1 MAHYSLQEILS
12 GRSSGGAGAGALCRG
27 GEYRT
32 VPKHHGAQP
41 FPRLLPSLAHISCS
55 RTMIAAELFSRSLP
69 ASWAHRC
76 TELAILAARAEA
88 NVALA
93 DPYGAA
99 IPPPSL
105 RYRALEMVA
114 PAEVRVVI
122 LGQDPYPNTEDACG
136 LSFSVPH
143 GRSIPRSLRN
153 IYKEMCDDLDCALPR
168 HGDLE
173 PWARQGV
180 LLLNHILT
188 VAPGLRRSHAKLGW
202 EEMTNRIVTL
212 LCEDDR
218 PRVWMLWGD
227 DARDKR
233 GLISGRNQLI
243 IESAHPSPLSARKG
257 FFGSRPFSRANA
269 HLIAAGLVPIMWGAA
284 GASVDPAQGC
294 LPLDI

>member
-1 MAHYSLQEILS
+1 MNPSMALPLGTAAPAPAAIA
-12 GRSSGGAGAGALCRG
+12 RAL
-27 GEYRT
+27 
-32 VPKHHGAQP
+32 P
-41 FPRLLPSLAHISCS
+41 FF

-88 NVALA
+88 NVARV
-93 DPYGAA
+93 DPAGAA

-122 LGQDPYPNTEDACG
+122 LGQDLYPNTEDACG

-143 GRSIPRSLRN
+143 GRPVPRSLRN
-153 IYKEMCDDLDCALPR
+153 IYKEMCEDLGCPLPR

-188 VAPGLRRSHAKLGW
+188 VMPGLRRSHVKLGW
-202 EEMTNRIVTL
+202 QEMTDRIVTL

-233 GLISGRNQLI
+233 GLITGCNQLI
-243 IESAHPSPLSARKG
+243 IESVPPPSPLSAHKG

-269 HLIAAGLVPIMWGAA
+269 HLVAAGLPPIVWGAA
-284 GASVDPAQGC
+284 GTSVNPAQGC
-294 LPLDI
+294 LPLDL